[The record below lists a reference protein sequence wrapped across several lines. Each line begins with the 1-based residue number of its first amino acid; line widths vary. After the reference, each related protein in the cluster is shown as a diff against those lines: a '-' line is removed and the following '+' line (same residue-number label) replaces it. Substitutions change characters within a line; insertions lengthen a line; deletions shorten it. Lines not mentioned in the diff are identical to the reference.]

1 MQSSKNKIIIIAT
14 LITLTSLFSNTGQ
27 GISYAKD
34 LRVAVIKSFG
44 STPFEE
50 TLSGFKE
57 SLKKEELEADFEIF
71 SADGDPIKVREA
83 VQKIKHGD
91 FSLVFTMG
99 SLATDN
105 ALSEI
110 TNIPIIS
117 SMILKDDKIKKT
129 PNATGVVLEF
139 SIETQLKCMQQIL
152 PKGITIGT
160 IYNSKENGKFI
171 ETAAAIAK
179 SMGYKF
185 YAKEI
190 NTPQDLPSA
199 LESMANTVDVLW
211 GIPDSMVLTPE
222 TSKHILLFSLRNR
235 IPFIGLSSAWTKA
248 GALYSLE
255 RNYNDIGI
263 QCAELALSILRNQKE
278 HATNPVSPRK
288 ALYSINF
295 KTAQQLKIE
304 IPENIINGAIQI
316 Y

>member
-1 MQSSKNKIIIIAT
+1 MQSSKNKIIEIVM
-14 LITLTSLFSNTGQ
+14 LITLTAVFSNTFQ
-27 GISYAKD
+27 GMSYAKN
-34 LRVAVIKSFG
+34 LRVAVIKSFA

-57 SLKKEELEADFEIF
+57 SLKKEEIEADFEIF
-71 SADGDPIKVREA
+71 SANGDPIKVREA
-83 VQKIKHGD
+83 VQQIKSGD

-105 ALSEI
+105 ALTEI
-110 TNIPIIS
+110 TNIPIVS

-160 IYNSKENGKFI
+160 IYNSKENGKFV

-199 LESMANTVDVLW
+199 LESMANSVDVLW

-263 QCAELALSILRNQKE
+263 QCAELALSLLRNQKE
-278 HATNPVSPRK
+278 RATNPVPPRK

-304 IPENIINGAIQI
+304 IPENIINGAIQV